1 MKSLIIGRKLEQNK
15 LQELYDS
22 ETAEFL
28 VVYGRRRTGKTYLI
42 REYFED
48 KFTFFHTALSPFEM
62 ADNDELLAKQQLS
75 RFADS
80 LRSFGSLTP
89 GTPEDWFEA
98 FDRLKE
104 LLAKQPKRKRMTVF
118 IDELPWLDTPRSNFI
133 TAFEHFWN
141 NWGAGRHN
149 LFLIVCGSATSWIAN
164 KLLNNTG
171 GLYGRSTCE
180 MQLTPFTL
188 HECEK
193 FYQKKGLVFDRYD
206 QLQAYMIT
214 GGIPYY
220 MSYFQKGLSLAQN
233 IDNLFFK
240 TDGKLTNEF
249 ERLYGSLFVDTQKY
263 ISVVKILGSKRDGL
277 TRKEIAEQLSI
288 NSGGGLTEILRALQ
302 TSNFIMQYNAFGD
315 SKREVRYKLID
326 LFSLFYLYFNEFH
339 KVDNP
344 TFWAD
349 NVNSQQLNTWRGL
362 AFEQVCF
369 VHKDQIKRA
378 LGISGVGTRIMPWR
392 TTGTDGAQIDMIIDR
407 DDRVVNICEM
417 KYSKGEFVIDK
428 DYDMKLRRKIQAF
441 ENIAEAAKIRKNP
454 HLTIITTYGLQKNA
468 YSGHV
473 QRCVTMDDLLEKN

>member
-1 MKSLIIGRKLEQNK
+1 
-15 LQELYDS
+15 
-22 ETAEFL
+22 
-28 VVYGRRRTGKTYLI
+28 
-42 REYFED
+42 
-48 KFTFFHTALSPFEM
+48 
-62 ADNDELLAKQQLS
+62 
-75 RFADS
+75 
-80 LRSFGSLTP
+80 
-89 GTPEDWFEA
+89 
-98 FDRLKE
+98 
-104 LLAKQPKRKRMTVF
+104 
-118 IDELPWLDTPRSNFI
+118 
-133 TAFEHFWN
+133 
-141 NWGAGRHN
+141 
-149 LFLIVCGSATSWIAN
+149 
-164 KLLNNTG
+164 
-171 GLYGRSTCE
+171 
-180 MQLTPFTL
+180 
-188 HECEK
+188 
-193 FYQKKGLVFDRYD
+193 
-206 QLQAYMIT
+206 MIT

-263 ISVVKILGSKRDGL
+263 ISIVKILGSKHDGL
-277 TRKEIAEQLSI
+277 TRKEIAKQLSI

-349 NVNSQQLNTWRGL
+349 NVNSQQLNTWRGR

-473 QRCVTMDDLLEKN
+473 QRCVTMDDLFE